1 MEYCRTHNKSW
12 NIVENSMRSC
22 HGATLTAIVAIDLGC
37 CGCCGCCHC
46 CGAVVA
52 VVAVVLWLLWFAVV
66 AVVCAVVFVVVAVV
80 GACCGSRIQRRL
92 GRFSQR
98 HPYPSIKVQSSLCH
112 CCHCH
117 CVIVVVRECRWCFRG
132 SVAQLLVSS

>member
-1 MEYCRTHNKSW
+1 M
-12 NIVENSMRSC
+12 V
-22 HGATLTAIVAIDLGC
+22 V
-37 CGCCGCCHC
+37 
-46 CGAVVA
+46 VVA
-52 VVAVVLWLLWFAVV
+52 VIAVVLWLLWFAVVLWLLWFAVV
-66 AVVCAVVFVVVAVV
+66 AVVCAVVFAVVVVV